1 MATLQ
6 ISKQVR
12 ALLASFPAIFVLV
25 FSCNAIAKDDLR
37 LFNIQEALSTNEAKS
52 RLDPSVKLYFADQQH
67 PHAEKKLGTWVTN
80 KKYPL
85 LNNKAR
91 AVCESTFIDA
101 VEELQHRAL
110 KEGGNAVVGIES
122 YYDKMIRPSV
132 DQYVCSI
139 GYVVVGVVLRGTVI
153 KVVESEIK

>member
-1 MATLQ
+1 MTILHV
-6 ISKQVR
+6 SKHFKILSGSICAVF
-12 ALLASFPAIFVLV
+12 LLAL
-25 FSCNAIAKDDLR
+25 SCNAIAKDDLR
-37 LFNIQEALSTNEAKS
+37 LFNIKEALSTSEAKA
-52 RLDPSVKLYFADQQH
+52 RLDPGVKLYFADQQH
-67 PHAEKKLGTWVTN
+67 PHAEKSLGTWVTN

-85 LNNKAR
+85 LNNKAK

-122 YYDKMIRPSV
+122 YYDKMIRPSI

-139 GYVVVGVVLRGTVI
+139 GYVVVGVALRGTVI

>member
-1 MATLQ
+1 MAIQQ
-6 ISKQVR
+6 ILKQFRTFFGLVF
-12 ALLASFPAIFVLV
+12 AIFLLAAPLS
-25 FSCNAIAKDDLR
+25 AIAKDDLR
-37 LFNIQEALSTNEAKS
+37 LFNIQEALSSTDAKS
-52 RLDPSVKLYFADQQH
+52 RLDPGVKLYFADQQH
-67 PHAEKKLGTWVTN
+67 SRAEKKLGTWVTN

-85 LNNKAR
+85 LNNKAK
-91 AVCESTFIDA
+91 AVCEATFIDA
-101 VEELQHRAL
+101 IEELQHRAL

-139 GYVVVGVVLRGTVI
+139 GYVVVGVALRGTVI

>member
-1 MATLQ
+1 MAILH
-6 ISKQVR
+6 ISKQIR
-12 ALLASFPAIFVLV
+12 ALLGSFSAVFLLA

-37 LFNIQEALSTNEAKS
+37 LLNIKEALSTNEAKA
-52 RLDPSVKLYFADQQH
+52 RLDPGVKLYFADQQH
-67 PHAEKKLGTWVTN
+67 PHTEKSLGTWVTN

-85 LNNKAR
+85 LNNKAKV
-91 AVCESTFIDA
+91 VCESTFIDA

-110 KEGGNAVVGIES
+110 KEGGNAVIGIES

-139 GYVVVGVVLRGTVI
+139 GYVVVGVALRGTVI

>member
-1 MATLQ
+1 MAIPQ
-6 ISKQVR
+6 ISKQFKVFFGLVS
-12 ALLASFPAIFVLV
+12 AIFLLASPISAV
-25 FSCNAIAKDDLR
+25 AKDDLR
-37 LFNIQEALSTNEAKS
+37 LFNIQDALSSNEAKS
-52 RLDPSVKLYFADQQH
+52 RLDPGVKLYFADQQH
-67 PHAEKKLGTWVTN
+67 PRAEKKLGAWVTN

-85 LNNKAR
+85 LNNKAKT
-91 AVCESTFIDA
+91 VCESTFIDA

-139 GYVVVGVVLRGTVI
+139 GYVVVGVALRGTVI

>member
-1 MATLQ
+1 MEIQQ
-6 ISKQVR
+6 ISKHFKAFFGLV
-12 ALLASFPAIFVLV
+12 SAIFLLTTPI
-25 FSCNAIAKDDLR
+25 SAIAKDDLR
-37 LFNIQEALSTNEAKS
+37 LFNIQEALSSADAKS
-52 RLDPSVKLYFADQQH
+52 RLDPGVKLYFADQQH
-67 PHAEKKLGTWVTN
+67 PHVEKKLGTWVTN

-85 LNNKAR
+85 LNNQAK

-110 KEGGNAVVGIES
+110 KEGGNAVIGIES

-132 DQYVCSI
+132 NQYVCSI
-139 GYVVVGVVLRGTVI
+139 GYVVVGVALRGSVI